1 MSDYGAKV
9 ITLLKSKELYHNYD
23 MKMDKNSQKTT
34 TTSIAI
40 IAIVAALALLGVV
53 IVLAVMT
60 IPVQEAEA
68 GCERGNA
75 GSHAFNQSKGRCFD
89 RGTL

>member
-1 MSDYGAKV
+1 M
-9 ITLLKSKELYHNYD
+9 N
-23 MKMDKNSQKTT
+23 TT
-34 TTSIAI
+34 IVI

-53 IVLAVMT
+53 MVLVANNLA
-60 IPVQEAEA
+60 IQEVEA

-75 GSHAFNQSKGRCFD
+75 GSHAFNQSKGKCFD

>member
-1 MSDYGAKV
+1 M
-9 ITLLKSKELYHNYD
+9 
-23 MKMDKNSQKTT
+23 MKNNQLAL
-34 TTSIAI
+34 IAV
-40 IAIVAALALLGVV
+40 VAALGVLGVV
-53 IVLAVMT
+53 ILLAVMT

-89 RGTL
+89 RGTF

>member
-1 MSDYGAKV
+1 M
-9 ITLLKSKELYHNYD
+9 N
-23 MKMDKNSQKTT
+23 NTT
-34 TTSIAI
+34 IAVIAI
-40 IAIVAALALLGVV
+40 LAALALLGVV
-53 IVLAVMT
+53 IVIAVVTM
-60 IPVQEAEA
+60 PVQEAEA

>member
-1 MSDYGAKV
+1 
-9 ITLLKSKELYHNYD
+9 
-23 MKMDKNSQKTT
+23 MDKDSQKTRI
-34 TTSIAI
+34 TSMEI

-68 GCERGNA
+68 GCEKGRA

-89 RGTL
+89 RGTF

>member
-1 MSDYGAKV
+1 LSDYGAKV
-9 ITLLKSKELYHNYD
+9 ITLLKNKEVYHNYD
-23 MKMDKNSQKTT
+23 ITMDKNSQK

-40 IAIVAALALLGVV
+40 IAIVAALGVLGVV
-53 IVLAVMT
+53 IVLAVVT

-75 GSHAFNQSKGRCFD
+75 GSHALNQSKGRCFD
-89 RGTL
+89 RGTF